1 MTFLFSEYSLLLVYV
16 IVSLFLAIFIF
27 LASFLLATQSPYP
40 EKVSPYECGFAPFD
54 DARNEFDV
62 RFYLVAILFL
72 VFDLEASFLFPWSI
86 CLGKISF
93 GAYWVMF
100 DFFLE
105 LFVGFFYVWFV
116 GGLDWELFFM
126 AGKHFGYA
134 LNCKFK
140 ETSSILV
147 PAFAGWRNGILS
159 DSCSEACWFKSN
171 PRFNFFIKFI

>member
-16 IVSLFLAIFIF
+16 IVSLFLAVFIF
-27 LASFLLATQSPYP
+27 FASFLLANQSPYP

-72 VFDLEASFLFPWSI
+72 VFDLEASFLFPWST
-86 CLGKISF
+86 CLGKISL

-116 GGLDWELFFM
+116 GALDWELVV
-126 AGKHFGYA
+126 GWK
-134 LNCKFK
+134 
-140 ETSSILV
+140 
-147 PAFAGWRNGILS
+147 AFWLCFRLQI
-159 DSCSEACWFKSN
+159 
-171 PRFNFFIKFI
+171 

>member
-1 MTFLFSEYSLLLVYV
+1 VVRVLACQVKCRGFNPLHSRKITIHMTFLFSEYSLLLVYV

-27 LASFLLATQSPYP
+27 FASFLLATQSPYP

-86 CLGKISF
+86 CLSKISF

-116 GGLDWELFFM
+116 GGLDWELFY
-126 AGKHFGYA
+126 GWK
-134 LNCKFK
+134 
-140 ETSSILV
+140 
-147 PAFAGWRNGILS
+147 AFWLCVKLQI
-159 DSCSEACWFKSN
+159 
-171 PRFNFFIKFI
+171 